1 MSATLAE
8 VMQSIKNDIHRHL
21 KEIWIA
27 EAKIEA
33 LNEAL
38 FKLEGV
44 EA

>member
-1 MSATLAE
+1 MAPTIPDIIVSL
-8 VMQSIKNDIHRHL
+8 KNDIAKHR

-38 FKLEGV
+38 WKLEGI
-44 EA
+44 E

>member
-1 MSATLAE
+1 MAPTIPDIIVSL
-8 VMQSIKNDIHRHL
+8 KNDIAKHR

-38 FKLEGV
+38 WKLEGV
-44 EA
+44 E